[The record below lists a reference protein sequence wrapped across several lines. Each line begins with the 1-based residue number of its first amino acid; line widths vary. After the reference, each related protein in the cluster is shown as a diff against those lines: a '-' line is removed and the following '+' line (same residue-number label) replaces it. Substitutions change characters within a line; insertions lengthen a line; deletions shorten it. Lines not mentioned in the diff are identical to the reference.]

1 MIYSPSE
8 VGDDDSNGQSLISS
22 ASIQSQPK
30 LDCEKIFQL
39 IDKSLSFEACLY
51 HQVLPLAV
59 SGNCVVLGMVNPED
73 TAAIEYVGR
82 ILSYMNYSL
91 VAQSIAAEAHKAVLS
106 AYLKRNGDKPVKEK
120 LSSSAVKTPAEKTAE
135 VSPNDKPTFILVE
148 REDRASLNKDRPKT
162 ENPAAPKAVTPGDN
176 RVKNQFNQAASTP
189 KAVPQAGE
197 NQLKKQSLPEAAQA
211 LPNLEVQATHHSA
224 NEEVLKMPPKKLL
237 QELLGRVLEKGVGRL
252 YFEQK
257 SPQRGRIICSQ
268 NGNLQSALPDV
279 PVQVF
284 QALINELKQL
294 THLPLELVREPVQAE
309 IERFYQKERLLLRLR
324 VIPGTYGEQATLQI
338 LRGTALQFYQQQ
350 QVAHQSRD
358 AIAIAGQLQ
367 QKLNQLR
374 DRTKLSIGCHFER
387 YESLMALEQ
396 VLDSVEQQLEKLKNL

>member
-1 MIYSPSE
+1 MIYSQAAT
-8 VGDDDSNGQSLISS
+8 GDDDSSAQSLLSN
-22 ASIQSQPK
+22 ASIQDVP
-30 LDCEKIFQL
+30 DRDRIFQL
-39 IDKSLSFEACLY
+39 IDKLLSFEACLY
-51 HQVLPLAV
+51 HQVLPLALEENRV
-59 SGNCVVLGMVNPED
+59 LLGMVNPED

-91 VAQSIAAEAHKAVLS
+91 VAQSIAAEAHKAELS
-106 AYLKRNGDKPVKEK
+106 AYLKRNGDKAVKEIPSVAAK
-120 LSSSAVKTPAEKTAE
+120 APEEKTAS

-148 REDRASLNKDRPKT
+148 REDLANLKKDRPKT
-162 ENPAAPKAVTPGDN
+162 ENPDFTPTVSEAQD
-176 RVKNQFNQAASTP
+176 
-189 KAVPQAGE
+189 
-197 NQLKKQSLPEAAQA
+197 NQLKKQFLPQAAQA
-211 LPNLEVQATHHSA
+211 LPKLEVQASHQSA
-224 NEEVLKMPPKKLL
+224 EKVLKMPPKKLL
-237 QELLGRVLEKGVGRL
+237 QELLGRVLEKGIGRL

-257 SPQRGRIICSQ
+257 SPQKGRIICSQ

-284 QALINELKQL
+284 QALIKELKQL

-324 VIPGTYGEQATLQI
+324 VIPGAHGEQATLQI

-350 QVAHQSRD
+350 QVAHQNRD
-358 AIAIAGQLQ
+358 AIAIADRLQ

-374 DRTKLSIGCHFER
+374 DRTKLSINSHSQR
-387 YESLMALEQ
+387 YESLIVLEQ